1 MSLHY
6 SVLALHVKS
15 HSLQER
21 NVPGN
26 VLIVDHYIKTVYIHY
41 NTISDKNKT

>member
-6 SVLALHVKS
+6 LVLALCVKS

-21 NVPGN
+21 NVLGN
-26 VLIVDHYIKTVYIHY
+26 VLIVDHYIKTVYIH
-41 NTISDKNKT
+41 

>member
-6 SVLALHVKS
+6 SVLALPVKS

-26 VLIVDHYIKTVYIHY
+26 VLIVDNYVKTVYIH
-41 NTISDKNKT
+41 

>member
-6 SVLALHVKS
+6 SVLALCVKS

-26 VLIVDHYIKTVYIHY
+26 VLIVDNYVKTVYIH
-41 NTISDKNKT
+41 

>member
-26 VLIVDHYIKTVYIHY
+26 VLIVDNYVKTVYIH
-41 NTISDKNKT
+41 

>member
-6 SVLALHVKS
+6 SVLALRVKS
-15 HSLQER
+15 HSLQEK

-26 VLIVDHYIKTVYIHY
+26 VLIVDNYVKTVYIH
-41 NTISDKNKT
+41 